1 MIHRIWLH
9 LEYVINSRVIYH
21 RTEQQ
26 HIHPC
31 RDISIQILPARIDEQ
46 RGRCHH
52 RLAWWNRSLS
62 HRWKTWDFEQIQ
74 FGFSHLIE
82 HRNQSPQWKFCTR
95 LFLQEVVFYTYF
107 QANGIPWCF
116 HEKTPW
122 RGGNKDRKED
132 LLALWRCVLWNPCLM
147 QNLPS
152 CKATIHRLHECEKT
166 DVYQEVGTPFPP
178 KKFPENSKMLG
189 FNSKSTLK
197 KDEKMTINFAQL

>member
-1 MIHRIWLH
+1 MIFKCNYDTNTKETIIHRIWMANTY
-9 LEYVINSRVIYH
+9 LEYMINSRVIYH

-31 RDISIQILPARIDEQ
+31 RDISIQILPPRIDEQ

-95 LFLQEVVFYTYF
+95 LFLQEVVFYTF
-107 QANGIPWCF
+107 FRPMESHVF
-116 HEKTPW
+116 HEKTPLG
-122 RGGNKDRKED
+122 RNQGMTGIFRLCED
-132 LLALWRCVLWNPCLM
+132 ACCWIHVLCKT
-147 QNLPS
+147 LPS
-152 CKATIHRLHECEKT
+152 CKAAKT
-166 DVYQEVGTPFPP
+166 DFTNVFLRMEVPRSGDPVSP
-178 KKFPENSKMLG
+178 KKFPENRKMLG
-189 FNSKSTLK
+189 F
-197 KDEKMTINFAQL
+197 E